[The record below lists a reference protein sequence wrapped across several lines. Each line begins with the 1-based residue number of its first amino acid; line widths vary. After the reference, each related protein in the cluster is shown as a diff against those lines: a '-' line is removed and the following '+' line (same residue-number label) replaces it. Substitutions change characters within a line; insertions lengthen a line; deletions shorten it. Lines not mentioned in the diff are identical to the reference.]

1 MVQWLGLHVSTTV
14 GAGLIP
20 RPGIPQAG
28 WENGGGETKK
38 KTREVGKGCFYF
50 GGGVLQHTNYRTQRH
65 PQIYTQGKIFHFSY
79 FSLLRRAAREFFLPL
94 QLSLGKEWLASSGEV
109 GNRAGFSR
117 DGGAWWAAVYGVAQS
132 QTPLKRLS
140 SSSSTSF
147 P

>member
-1 MVQWLGLHVSTTV
+1 MVQWLGLHASTTV

-28 WENGGGETKK
+28 WENRGGKRPKKKKK

-50 GGGVLQHTNYRTQRH
+50 GGGVLKHTNYHTQRH

-79 FSLLRRAAREFFLPL
+79 FSLLRRAAREFFLLL
-94 QLSLGKEWLASSGEV
+94 QLSLGKEWLASGGEV
-109 GNRAGFSR
+109 GNRAGFS
-117 DGGAWWAAVYGVAQS
+117 
-132 QTPLKRLS
+132 
-140 SSSSTSF
+140 F